1 MPAPVLKSFAQRI
14 YDDLAPLA
22 VLDAATGYDLAYY
35 VGALGQE
42 FQVVEDLSRDQ
53 TLPSGK
59 IAPGWSQAVDITRCP
74 SNALAWLAQFV
85 GGTTKGGLSDSD
97 QRNYIQNVGG
107 WKRGTVASMQN
118 AVLSLLTGNKTVIFS
133 ERNGTNDVTYDF
145 ESGTQSWASAASATL
160 TQDATNFRGGGAHSL
175 KVVTTTSNFSGAMS
189 PTLAFAAN
197 KDQAVRFSFKGTAGQ
212 TYRMTIWDSTHS
224 SVIGVQNYHVANGSW
239 EEIAFWGICGSVA
252 GNLLLQVDNAL
263 SGIAQTFY
271 LDDVHLQNDG
281 PYSLTV
287 ITRTAE
293 TPSSSAVQAALIAQ
307 KPAGL
312 LLTYATTTG
321 NTYLEVRATQATYT
335 AVKTTYAT
343 YTAMRG
349 Y

>member
-22 VLDAATGYDLAYY
+22 AMDASTGYDLASY
-35 VGALGQE
+35 VGALGEE
-42 FQVVEDLSRDQ
+42 FQVVDDLARDQ
-53 TLPSGK
+53 TLSGGK
-59 IAPGWSQAVDITRCP
+59 VAPGWSQALDITRCP
-74 SNALAWLAQFV
+74 NNALAWLAQFV
-85 GGTTKGGLSDSD
+85 GGTTKAGLSDAD
-97 QRNYIQNVGG
+97 QRAYVQNAGG
-107 WKRGTVASMQN
+107 WKRGTAASMQA
-118 AVLSLLTGNKTVIFS
+118 AVISLLTGNKTVIFS
-133 ERNGTNDVTYDF
+133 ERNGTNDVSYDF
-145 ESGTQSWASAASATL
+145 ESGTQSWVAVLGGVLS
-160 TQDATNFRGGGAHSL
+160 QDASNFRGGGAHSL
-175 KVVTTTSNFSGAMS
+175 RVSTPGTVNSGVQS
-189 PTLAFAAN
+189 PALAFAAN
-197 KDQAVRFSFKGTAGQ
+197 KSQAVHFSFLGTAGQ
-212 TYRMTIWDSTHS
+212 NYRFSIIDSTHS
-224 SVIGVQNYHVANGSW
+224 VTLGTAINHVGTGSW
-239 EEIAFWGICGSVA
+239 EEIAFYRVCGAVA
-252 GNLLLQVDNAL
+252 GNLTLQVDNGAGGL
-263 SGIAQTFY
+263 PQIFY

-293 TPSSSAVQAALIAQ
+293 TPNSAAVLAALTAQ
-307 KPAGL
+307 KPAGI